1 MNSQI
6 KQKWIDALRSGEYPQ
21 GRSKLYSGDGF
32 CCLGV
37 LCDIYAKEVGDIA
50 WVKKDPSKTVDVDKW
65 DYWYFDDQSEVLP
78 DCVCKWAEMDE
89 NDPVVINDI
98 VGQEDYITTL
108 SSLNDKGVTFEDLS
122 EVIEEQL

>member
-6 KQKWIDALRSGEYPQ
+6 KQKWIDALRSGKYHQ
-21 GRSKLYSGDGF
+21 GQSKLYSGDGF

-50 WVKKDPSKTVDVDKW
+50 WVKKDPSKTVDDDKW

-89 NDPVVINDI
+89 DDPVLTK
-98 VGQEDYITTL
+98 GQYYLTSLAE
-108 SSLNDKGVTFEDLS
+108 LNDKGATFEDLA

>member
-1 MNSQI
+1 MNSHI
-6 KQKWIDALRSGEYPQ
+6 KQKWIDALRSGKYHQ
-21 GRSKLYSGDGF
+21 GQSKLYSGDGF

-50 WVKKDPSKTVDVDKW
+50 WVKKDPSKTVDDDKW

-89 NDPVVINDI
+89 DDPVLTK
-98 VGQEDYITTL
+98 GQYYLTSLAE
-108 SSLNDKGVTFEDLS
+108 LNDKGATFEDLA

>member
-6 KQKWIDALRSGEYPQ
+6 KQKWIDALRSGKYTQ
-21 GRSKLYSGDGF
+21 AQSKLYSGHGF

-37 LCDIYAKEVGDIA
+37 LCDIYANQVDDIT
-50 WVKKDPSKTVDVDKW
+50 WMKKDPSKTVDDDEW

-78 DCVCKWAEMDE
+78 ECVSKWAELDE
-89 NDPVVINDI
+89 NDPLVTKNFVL
-98 VGQEDYITTL
+98 TTL
-108 SSLNDKGVTFEDLS
+108 SSLNDKRVEFKDLS

>member
-6 KQKWIDALRSGEYPQ
+6 KQKWIDALRSGKYHQ
-21 GRSKLYSGDGF
+21 GQSKLYSGDGF

-37 LCDIYAKEVGDIA
+37 LCDIYANQVGDIT
-50 WVKKDPSKTVDVDKW
+50 WEKRNPNGRFDDDKW

-78 DCVCKWAEMDE
+78 ECVSKWAELDE
-89 NDPVVINDI
+89 NDPVVTKDI
-98 VGQEDYITTL
+98 VGQDIITTL
-108 SSLNDKGVTFEDLS
+108 ASLNDKGATFEDLA

>member
-6 KQKWIDALRSGEYPQ
+6 KQKWIDALRSGKYTQ
-21 GRSKLYSGDGF
+21 AQSKLYSGDGF

-50 WVKKDPSKTVDVDKW
+50 WVKKDPSKTWIDVDKW

-78 DCVCKWAEMDE
+78 ECVSKWADLNE
-89 NDPVVINDI
+89 NDPVVTKDI
-98 VGQEDYITTL
+98 VTPNYLTTL
-108 SSLNDKGVTFEDLS
+108 ASLNDKGVTFEDLA

>member
-21 GRSKLYSGDGF
+21 GQSKLYSGDGF

-37 LCDIYAKEVGDIA
+37 LCDIYAKEVGDSS
-50 WVKKDPSKTVDVDKW
+50 WVKKDPSKSDYEDKW

-78 DCVCKWAEMDE
+78 ECVSKWAELDE
-89 NDPVVINDI
+89 NDPIVTKDI
-98 VGQEDYITTL
+98 VGHLYTTTL
-108 SSLNDKGVTFEDLS
+108 ASLNDKGVTFEDLS

>member
-6 KQKWIDALRSGEYPQ
+6 KQKWVDALRSGKYTQ
-21 GRSKLYSGDGF
+21 AQSKLYSGDGF

-50 WVKKDPSKTVDVDKW
+50 WVKKDPSKTWIDVDKW

-78 DCVCKWAEMDE
+78 DCVCKWAELDE
-89 NDPVVINDI
+89 NDPDVYKNCVL
-98 VGQEDYITTL
+98 TTL
-108 SSLNDKGVTFEDLS
+108 ASLNDKGVTFEDLS